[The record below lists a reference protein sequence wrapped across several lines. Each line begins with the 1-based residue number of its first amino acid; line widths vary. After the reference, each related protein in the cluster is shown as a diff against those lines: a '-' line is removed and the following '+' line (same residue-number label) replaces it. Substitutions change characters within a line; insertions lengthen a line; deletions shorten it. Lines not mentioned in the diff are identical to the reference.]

1 MNSLK
6 KMMVLGASVALAAG
20 LIACDKSGPA
30 ETAGK
35 KLDEAT
41 EKAEQKLGEAAEMLG
56 QKGEQMGAVMD
67 DSATTAKV
75 KSAILAESVLQ
86 SLQIGVDT
94 QQGKVTLT
102 GSADSQMSSDKAKEV
117 ASAVSGVTSVDN
129 QIAINA
135 AK

>member
-41 EKAEQKLGEAAEMLG
+41 EKA
-56 QKGEQMGAVMD
+56 EQMGAVMD

-117 ASAVSGVTSVDN
+117 ASAVAGVTSVDN

>member
-102 GSADSQMSSDKAKEV
+102 GSADSQMSSDKAKKV